1 MPEDEN
7 KTEMVNTQPQATE
20 TEAQPAA
27 QGDAAEKV
35 TLPKA
40 DYEAMQAALK
50 KANQEAAARRKEL
63 ERAAAEQKAKEQAE
77 MTELQKATAKAAE
90 LEAELNTL
98 KQNDKKREIAA
109 KVGLPPA
116 LALRLVGATD
126 EELEQDAK
134 AILASLPK
142 PAAPNTGAT
151 APGANGRQGETPA
164 ERRAR
169 LGF

>member
-1 MPEDEN
+1 MPDDEN
-7 KTEMVNTQPQATE
+7 KTEMVNNQQAAE
-20 TEAQPAA
+20 MEAQPAA

-35 TLPKA
+35 TIAKA
-40 DYEAMQAALK
+40 ELDAMQAALK

-126 EELEQDAK
+126 EELEADAK